1 MAFRN
6 DDFEAVLEL
15 ERQRLAELVQ
25 EGAPAVCPECG
36 GTAEV
41 FCVGET
47 GLCHACLAGL
57 AEDYIREAAALA
69 LEVHPEEPRR
79 RLAMEL
85 LFFILDNLDLNAVLL
100 EFFS

>member
-1 MAFRN
+1 MWGKRGFAT
-6 DDFEAVLEL
+6 L
-15 ERQRLAELVQ
+15 
-25 EGAPAVCPECG
+25 
-36 GTAEV
+36 
-41 FCVGET
+41 
-47 GLCHACLAGL
+47 CLAGL

-69 LEVHPEEPRR
+69 LEVQPEEPRR